1 MTEFVVKTVDENT
14 GIEKSKLN
22 KLIREELNID
32 GNEANALIDTCIKEG
47 KIRAIELNG
56 KKNLYPTGNASSNKA
71 YFGNEKPKTTVRIKP
86 LIIMLF
92 VGLIIA
98 ALVLYTPLT
107 YFFVIGLIV
116 YCIFSWVFSR

>member
-1 MTEFVVKTVDENT
+1 MQEFVIKAVDENT

-22 KLIREELNID
+22 KLLQAELSID
-32 GNEANALIDTCIKEG
+32 GNQANTLIDTCIKEG
-47 KIRAIELNG
+47 KIRMIELDG

-71 YFGNEKPKTTVRIKP
+71 YFGNENPKTTMRIKP
-86 LIIMLF
+86 LIVIIF

-116 YCIFSWVFSR
+116 YTIFSWVFSR